1 MTVAAAAAA
10 ADPKI
15 PIHAAAN
22 LNNTANE
29 RASERATSETKN
41 F

>member
-1 MTVAAAAAA
+1 MTVAAA
-10 ADPKI
+10 DLKI
-15 PIHAAAN
+15 LLIHAAAN